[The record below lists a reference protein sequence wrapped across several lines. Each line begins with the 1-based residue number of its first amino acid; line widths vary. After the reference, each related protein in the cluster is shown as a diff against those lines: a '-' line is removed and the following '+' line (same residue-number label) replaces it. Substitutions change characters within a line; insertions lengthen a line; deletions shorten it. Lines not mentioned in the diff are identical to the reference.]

1 MEVQCEPTSEP
12 GHKSPP
18 WRHPYAARAKQE
30 ALWLRSVSASH
41 SAWCT
46 CGDWTTH
53 IRGFEKK
60 KCRLTDEED
69 SSKEEPMD
77 PEEEEAT
84 KLAEA
89 IVEDMRWDVT
99 VADTDR

>member
-1 MEVQCEPTSEP
+1 MEVQLKESSE
-12 GHKSPP
+12 
-18 WRHPYAARAKQE
+18 WRHPYANRAKQE

-46 CGDWTTH
+46 CGDWTQH
-53 IRGFEKK
+53 VRGVEKR
-60 KCRLTDEED
+60 KCRLTDDED
-69 SSKEEPMD
+69 SSKEEPMAQ
-77 PEEEEAT
+77 EEDEAT

-99 VADTDR
+99 VDDADR